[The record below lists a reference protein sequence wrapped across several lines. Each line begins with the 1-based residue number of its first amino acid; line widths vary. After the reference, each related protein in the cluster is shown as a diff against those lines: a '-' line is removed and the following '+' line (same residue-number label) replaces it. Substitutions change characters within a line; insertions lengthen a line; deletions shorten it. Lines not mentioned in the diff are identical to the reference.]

1 MSRWDWTQ
9 GPELNA
15 GSAECNQAALHAP
28 LRLPSPPMTTGAQPA
43 PLSAAQPPPVPA
55 AKPSLPRTHSP
66 PEPLT
71 QRDLLPGKRS

>member
-15 GSAECNQAALHAP
+15 GSAGCNQAALHAP
-28 LRLPSPPMTTGAQPA
+28 LRPPSPPMTTGAQPA